1 MEEKEQITIGQL
13 SLRQI
18 SLVKSVLSR
27 KGFLFENVKE
37 DSSKEGYTT
46 YGTLK
51 TSNAIIVVRLSN
63 HKCSM
68 KNWTER
74 YKANNFYNIVF
85 NAFDDNHNHSEKR
98 TPFYNDHI
106 FNPKEVEDNGLIAQ
120 IASDLCNLMNV
131 QTISIV

>member
-18 SLVKSVLSR
+18 SLVKSVLSK

-37 DSSKEGYTT
+37 DSSKE
-46 YGTLK
+46 
-51 TSNAIIVVRLSN
+51 
-63 HKCSM
+63 
-68 KNWTER
+68 
-74 YKANNFYNIVF
+74 
-85 NAFDDNHNHSEKR
+85 
-98 TPFYNDHI
+98 
-106 FNPKEVEDNGLIAQ
+106 GLIAQ